1 MQQPWGLS
9 GPQFLGVYSAAFVV
23 TVLLV
28 VGIRYGAGL
37 LAEGHL
43 TTYQAAFL
51 VGGTERVLTAGVF
64 ELLADV
70 HVHRSRDGRLTRGR
84 GFTARDPLQDAIARN
99 MAVSAKWSDRVA
111 KLKASPAIEDLKKEL
126 RESGLLLT
134 PAGAVWWSA
143 VLLLPIAVWVTGLVR
158 LINGANLH
166 RPIWDLFWLLMGSAI
181 VVITLLGLIRRRG
194 VWSTPRGAA
203 LVGMLRSRHQHSS
216 ESQGRREMQL
226 TGVVLL
232 GVAAAGTGVQSLAG
246 SAIRSDGGLG
256 TPGGNWLGLGGG
268 GDYSGGGSSCGGGGG
283 GGCGGG
289 GGGGGCGG

>member
-9 GPQFLGVYSAAFVV
+9 GPQFLGVYSAAFVA

-37 LAEGHL
+37 LAKGRL

-51 VGGTERVLTAGVF
+51 IGGTERVLIAGVF
-64 ELLADV
+64 ELLANV
-70 HVHRSRDGRLTRGR
+70 HVHRSRDGRLTSGR
-84 GFTARDPLQDAIARN
+84 GFTARDPLQAAIARN

-111 KLKASPAIEDLKKEL
+111 KLKASPAIEDLQSEL

-134 PAGAVWWSA
+134 PAGSVWWSA
-143 VLLLPIAVWVTGLVR
+143 ALLLPIVVWVTGLVR
-158 LINGANLH
+158 LINGANAH
-166 RPIWDLFWLLMGSAI
+166 RPVGDLIVLLLGSAI
-181 VVITLLGLIRRRG
+181 VVIALLGRIKRRG

-203 LVGMLRSRHQHSS
+203 LVGRLRSRHQYSS
-216 ESQGRREMQL
+216 EGQGGRQMQL
-226 TGVVLL
+226 TGIALL
-232 GVAAAGTGVQSLAG
+232 GIVAAGTAVQSLAG
-246 SAIRSDGGLG
+246 SAVGSGAGLG

-268 GDYSGGGSSCGGGGG
+268 GGYSGGGSCGGGG

-289 GGGGGCGG
+289 GCGGGCGG